1 MNKPEVYEPIW
12 LGATVYIR
20 EKEAAMKEYKV
31 RGIILREAPMG
42 DKDKRLVMLT
52 RENGKI
58 PVLAKGAL
66 SPKSR
71 LAGLTQLFCYGEYRL
86 SKGRTFYYIQEG
98 TLRES
103 FFDLR
108 QNLDRLAYA
117 TLIMEVAETLSLDG
131 QENIQLLSL
140 LLRAL
145 RAMCRALEKSE
156 SLIADAFILRS
167 LAENGF
173 YPELSRC
180 CVCGADTEDANH
192 FPPGGKNLFDFSR
205 GGLICYRCQGQ
216 AGGAYLGAGALRAL
230 RYIVNEPQERV
241 FSFTAQPEVQHQLD
255 EVAVGYL
262 LQQTERRYKSLT
274 FISSLRG

>member
-1 MNKPEVYEPIW
+1 
-12 LGATVYIR
+12 
-20 EKEAAMKEYKV
+20 MKEYKV

-192 FPPGGKNLFDFSR
+192 FSPGGKNLFDFSR

>member
-1 MNKPEVYEPIW
+1 
-12 LGATVYIR
+12 
-20 EKEAAMKEYKV
+20 MKEYKV

-52 RENGKI
+52 ARTENSRTGE
-58 PVLAKGAL
+58 GAL

-192 FPPGGKNLFDFSR
+192 FRRAEKIFSI
-205 GGLICYRCQGQ
+205 L
-216 AGGAYLGAGALRAL
+216 A
-230 RYIVNEPQERV
+230 
-241 FSFTAQPEVQHQLD
+241 
-255 EVAVGYL
+255 VAD
-262 LQQTERRYKSLT
+262 
-274 FISSLRG
+274 